1 MPAKNKIQALQV
13 SHRLP
18 RSACYV
24 ASSTAATAVEQPEM
38 AGDLSRNAAPRT
50 VRIFGV
56 SIWVR
61 PICRAAAQCQA
72 GLTACPSFS
81 TPVVVSIHPPTRAL
95 RSLRG
100 RRRQLLQS
108 YHRLSSTISR
118 WSRRV
123 AIYLLPV
130 ARTRKN
136 CLLPTTG
143 SNAHRVRWVAGHR
156 RLVVVGLCII
166 LHLCARAAQVGL

>member
-1 MPAKNKIQALQV
+1 MKNLV
-13 SHRLP
+13 CRDH
-18 RSACYV
+18 YV
-24 ASSTAATAVEQPEM
+24 TAY
-38 AGDLSRNAAPRT
+38 T

-81 TPVVVSIHPPTRAL
+81 TPAVVSIHPPTRAL

-123 AIYLLPV
+123 AMIFTRSRER
-130 ARTRKN
+130 ARTACCRLRGQIRIA
-136 CLLPTTG
+136 CGGLLGIGG
-143 SNAHRVRWVAGHR
+143 SSSSVCASSCTCVRVQHNLGCERVSSCSGR
-156 RLVVVGLCII
+156 ER
-166 LHLCARAAQVGL
+166 CAQ

>member
-1 MPAKNKIQALQV
+1 MRDG
-13 SHRLP
+13 HRGRRP
-18 RSACYV
+18 GRSSESRCEV
-24 ASSTAATAVEQPEM
+24 QPLRQRKTVVKT
-38 AGDLSRNAAPRT
+38 GLKGVRDVYFFHTT

>member
-1 MPAKNKIQALQV
+1 MRLTREAYTACNTHAINT
-13 SHRLP
+13 HRHTP
-18 RSACYV
+18 H
-24 ASSTAATAVEQPEM
+24 
-38 AGDLSRNAAPRT
+38 T

-81 TPVVVSIHPPTRAL
+81 TPAVVSIHPPTRAL

-123 AIYLLPV
+123 AMIFTRPRER
-130 ARTRKN
+130 ARTACCRVR
-136 CLLPTTG
+136 G
-143 SNAHRVRWVAGHR
+143 SSTHRVWWIAGHR